1 MIEKEF
7 SSHDVEDLDEHSA
20 GNSIFLAAAFF
31 TFSAETNLLK
41 LMATKRDPLKEMNFL
56 FAEFSFEII
65 RKK

>member
-31 TFSAETNLLK
+31 TFSADLNSPFK
-41 LMATKRDPLKEMNFL
+41 AQQKNF
-56 FAEFSFEII
+56 
-65 RKK
+65 